1 MDSFL
6 GRIVILMLG
15 ALLGYCAGF
24 QDAQT
29 NERMIF
35 ERVIGRVENFADETV
50 GEPSRAR
57 EGAADAIGN

>member
-1 MDSFL
+1 
-6 GRIVILMLG
+6 MLG

-24 QDAQT
+24 KDAQT

-57 EGAADAIGN
+57 EGAADAVGN